1 MRSLPKSPSTSAVC
15 RDAANLRDWAVPVDF
30 AQDDNLVTAGEFYEV
45 VVVVPGDDDSMVI
58 HTGAER

>member
-1 MRSLPKSPSTSAVC
+1 
-15 RDAANLRDWAVPVDF
+15 VDF